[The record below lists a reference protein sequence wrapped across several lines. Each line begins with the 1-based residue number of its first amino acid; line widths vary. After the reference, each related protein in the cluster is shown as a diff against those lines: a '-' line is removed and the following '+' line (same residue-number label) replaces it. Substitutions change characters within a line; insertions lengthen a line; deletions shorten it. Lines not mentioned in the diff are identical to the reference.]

1 MPELNRR
8 EPDNIP
14 AQAKAAGSW
23 RDIGQRA
30 SIAQILL
37 LARLRARNRRDLA
50 VDSLE
55 RAAQVIFVT
64 CKHWFAADQEP
75 VHTQAPA
82 PEIQTPAIAMEEIP
96 AMEEN
101 ADAHRHH

>member
-1 MPELNRR
+1 MPQLNRR
-8 EPDNIP
+8 EPDAP
-14 AQAKAAGSW
+14 TKAAVSW
-23 RDIGQRA
+23 RDTGQRA

-64 CKHWFAADQEP
+64 CRHWFSAKPDPQDP
-75 VHTQAPA
+75 LDSQAPDSRNPAAQEA
-82 PEIQTPAIAMEEIP
+82 PVEES
-96 AMEEN
+96 
-101 ADAHRHH
+101 ADAHSHH

>member
-8 EPDNIP
+8 EPDNPHI
-14 AQAKAAGSW
+14 KAVAPP

-55 RAAQVIFVT
+55 RAAHVIFVT
-64 CKHWFAADQEP
+64 CKHWFSADPEP
-75 VHTQAPA
+75 ADTQAPA
-82 PEIQTPAIAMEEIP
+82 PESQSPVMEEISAMEES
-96 AMEEN
+96 